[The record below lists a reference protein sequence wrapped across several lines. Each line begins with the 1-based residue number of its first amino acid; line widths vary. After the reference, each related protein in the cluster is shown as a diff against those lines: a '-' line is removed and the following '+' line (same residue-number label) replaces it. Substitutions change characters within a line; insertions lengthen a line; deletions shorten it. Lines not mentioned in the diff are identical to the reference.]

1 MAFRSLISAT
11 LLAGSVVLPTAG
23 MAATAAPQTTDQN
36 EPTQATSS
44 SRISEVDACNQAQYQ
59 IPAESVLQS
68 FRFGTRTDQDG
79 ALFECTVH
87 WSNNSKA
94 TPADRPI
101 LFPHSVHIPIIWSGW
116 L

>member
-1 MAFRSLISAT
+1 MAQRF
-11 LLAGSVVLPTAG
+11 LLTAGLLLGGLALAPTA
-23 MAATAAPQTTDQN
+23 A
-36 EPTQATSS
+36 QAGWSNYTSA
-44 SRISEVDACNQAQYQ
+44 ISEVDACNQAQYQ